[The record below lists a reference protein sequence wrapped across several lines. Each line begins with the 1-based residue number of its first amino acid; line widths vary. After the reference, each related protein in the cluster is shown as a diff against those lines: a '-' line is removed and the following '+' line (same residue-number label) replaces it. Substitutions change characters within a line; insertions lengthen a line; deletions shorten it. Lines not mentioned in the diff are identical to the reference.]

1 MTTLGKGAYRL
12 QDKPTMDLGEL
23 AVTLTELEVEIAWT
37 EKDLTNAEQN
47 DNPTLV
53 YNLRK
58 RLKELY
64 RLLEEKTKTLTE
76 RIYYEIE

>member
-1 MTTLGKGAYRL
+1 
-12 QDKPTMDLGEL
+12 MDLGEL

-47 DNPTLV
+47 DNPTMV
-53 YNLRK
+53 INLEK

-64 RLLEEKTKTLTE
+64 RLLEEKRKL
-76 RIYYEIE
+76 